1 MREKEK
7 RELINYHK
15 NDLIIILLTHHIFV
29 DVMASKIYIFFSAR
43 LHKEDKHAKIIH
55 VCRPLMK
62 YLIMVCLYNHGANF

>member
-29 DVMASKIYIFFSAR
+29 DVMASKIYIFQRDYIKKTSMQRSFMFADH
-43 LHKEDKHAKIIH
+43 LWNIW
-55 VCRPLMK
+55 
-62 YLIMVCLYNHGANF
+62 